1 MSGLQYLWLEFCS
14 PRSYQHAGRENE
26 PRQSH
31 RHESKA
37 ARLASGI
44 RAKGGKLKGNPMHRM
59 QSVMIKTYLHVLLQV
74 LRSLEALTAKVALV
88 RLERNMN
95 TNMRSNVVTL
105 DSGSS
110 ALVPLARQVEVVRA
124 LTANMFLANMLIERL
139 GSVELFQTVV
149 PPANEGLVGN

>member
-1 MSGLQYLWLEFCS
+1 MSVLQYLWLEFCS

-26 PRQSH
+26 PRQS
-31 RHESKA
+31 RRRESKA
-37 ARLASGI
+37 AQLVSEMRAREGI
-44 RAKGGKLKGNPMHRM
+44 EGGKPIIRC
-59 QSVMIKTYLHVLLQV
+59 SMIETYLHMLLQV

-110 ALVPLARQVEVVRA
+110 GLIPLACQVEVVSA
-124 LTANMFLANMLIERL
+124 LTANVLLANMLIERL
-139 GSVELFQTVV
+139 GGVELFQTVV
-149 PPANEGLVGN
+149 PSANECLISN